1 MGIAVIDSHGHL
13 DDRAFAEDKYEIVS
27 AFKSN
32 GIAAFINVS
41 ANRDSNF
48 FGAELSEKYD
58 NVFFSAG
65 IHPIECG
72 ELDFGFLDTV
82 KELYGRKKCV
92 AIGEIGLDYHW
103 DVNPRQIQ
111 KEWFVKQIKLAHEAE
126 LPICIHSR
134 DAAQD
139 TLDIVKAEDAGRFG
153 GVVHCYS
160 YGIELAKEYMKLGFH
175 FGIGGVVTY
184 KNAKTVKEVV
194 DYLPIDRIVLETDCP
209 YLAPVPHRGERND
222 SRNLTYV
229 AAEIGAIKGCSP
241 EDVIKITADN
251 ARKVYARLS

>member
-1 MGIAVIDSHGHL
+1 MLIDTHSHYDDAAFDEDREQLIEELNKKNIIAVNVGATKGSALTAL
-13 DDRAFAEDKYEIVS
+13 DFSGKYANIY
-27 AFKSN
+27 
-32 GIAAFINVS
+32 AALGVHP
-41 ANRDSNF
+41 DEV
-48 FGAELSEKYD
+48 AELTDED
-58 NVFFSAG
+58 MQN
-65 IHPIECG
+65 
-72 ELDFGFLDTV
+72 FLKLSRNPKV
-82 KELYGRKKCV
+82 V

-111 KEWFVKQIKLAHEAE
+111 KEWFVKQIKLAREAE

-160 YGIELAKEYMKLGFH
+160 YGVELAKEYMKLGFH

-222 SRNLTYV
+222 SRNLMYV
-229 AAEIGAIKGCSP
+229 AAEIGAIKGYSP